1 MPAAWSTPRT
11 WVTGEAL
18 LASDLN
24 AQVRDNVSFL
34 KEPPF
39 SLRQMNE
46 AADYVTSATS
56 MVEVDG
62 SNSEL
67 SLTIS
72 TGGGNVLV
80 VFFGTFS
87 HSALYGR
94 CQLDVEVDGVMLGGD
109 NGLIQSRSPI
119 AGTSGAFSVSFAA
132 VKTGLAPGSH
142 TFKLMWATSGA
153 SLTLYAGAGTSGFD
167 HHPQFWVREI

>member
-1 MPAAWSTPRT
+1 MTVTWTTPRT

-18 LASDLN
+18 LAADLN
-24 AQVRDNVSFL
+24 AQVRDNLAYL

-46 AADYVTSATS
+46 AADYVTSATG

-67 SLTIS
+67 SLTITTS
-72 TGGGNVLV
+72 GGAVLV
-80 VFFGTFS
+80 GFFGTFS
-87 HSALYGR
+87 HSTQYGR
-94 CQLDVEVDGVMLGGD
+94 CQLDVDVDGVLMGGD
-109 NGLIQSRSPI
+109 NGLLQGRSPA
-119 AGTSGAFSVSFAA
+119 AGSASAFAVSFTAI
-132 VKTGLAPGSH
+132 KTGLAAGSH